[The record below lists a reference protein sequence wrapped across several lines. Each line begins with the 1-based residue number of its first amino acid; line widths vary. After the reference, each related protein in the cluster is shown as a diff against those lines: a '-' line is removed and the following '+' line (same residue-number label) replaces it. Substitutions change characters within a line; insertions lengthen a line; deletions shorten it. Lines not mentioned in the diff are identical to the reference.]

1 MTLRFVAKDPNSN
14 GDNCCA
20 VWVDEEKQEFVIQ
33 GWKVDEATEAECL
46 TVGSIPDT
54 ETVLRIP
61 VRMTQILRE
70 ACDVAD
76 GTAVR

>member
-1 MTLRFVAKDPNSN
+1 MRFIAKDPNSN
-14 GDNCCA
+14 GDNCPS
-20 VWVDEEKQEFVIQ
+20 VWVDEEKQELVIQ
-33 GWKVDEATEAECL
+33 GWKIDAATEVECL
-46 TVGSIPDT
+46 SVGSIPDT

-61 VRMTQILRE
+61 ARMTQILRK